1 MVVATSSSLL
11 PKFAFQS
18 KSDMRPPAP
27 AIPATLM
34 LATSENR
41 RSAR

>member
-1 MVVATSSSLL
+1 MVVATSSSRL
-11 PKFAFQS
+11 PTFAFQS